1 MILWVVMETR
11 TQTGSG
17 VCWEWH
23 RWNKGRAVLPV
34 AGPAEASAPECHVLS
49 AFQPPSP
56 TPGRLPFL
64 FSSHRKGVLS
74 SSRAL
79 ELSGA
84 CSQPFPGSPHPHTP
98 SERKGFFFRD
108 RGGCCPRLLLQAWVV
123 VLRLELVPHVRKQ
136 PSARLYQEGFGFE
149 YCVPAIDVKR
159 ILITEYKQLN
169 CILPN

>member
-1 MILWVVMETR
+1 M
-11 TQTGSG
+11 GSNG
-17 VCWEWH
+17 NQNPDWFW
-23 RWNKGRAVLPV
+23 
-34 AGPAEASAPECHVLS
+34 GPAGNDTDGIRGEQCFPWLDLLKPVLLNVVCCPLS
-49 AFQPPSP
+49 NPR
-56 TPGRLPFL
+56 PGRLPFL

-79 ELSGA
+79 ELGGA
-84 CSQPFPGSPHPHTP
+84 CSQPFLGSPHPHTP